1 MKMPAHDTGQ
11 VEAYPPADLKDNWY

>member
-11 VEAYPPADLKDNWY
+11 VEPVPPADLIDNWY